1 MWYVTA
7 KFIKRHKLHASLAQA
22 AREVRQSVIYAGVQ
36 QVKGQIENGSFRIT
50 KREATPAEPFNLER
64 LFVQN
69 FIILQSMLIE

>member
-1 MWYVTA
+1 MWHVTA
-7 KFIKRHKLHASLAQA
+7 KFKKRHKLHASLAQA